1 MYLECTCVGI
11 GMKRWNQLMK
21 GSKPLN
27 YEWLLRRIRKHMP
40 DLYEALGLNFYNP
53 YEEQVANLDEKV
65 TNLGEKVTKHGGKSN
80 LEALYK
86 KARNFLVISR

>member
-1 MYLECTCVGI
+1 MMLTYLLYNMYLECTCVGI

-53 YEEQVANLDEKV
+53 YEEQTRV
-65 TNLGEKVTKHGGKSN
+65 TRTH
-80 LEALYK
+80 YI
-86 KARNFLVISR
+86 LVHSSIEYFIHK